1 MADESGVRFV
11 PHGWST
17 APGLAADLHLAAA
30 LPHCDLVEYLIGS
43 PYIDD
48 IAAGGWALDADGL
61 LPIPDLPG
69 LGLTLDAE
77 ALGRYTREPLLEL

>member
-1 MADESGVRFV
+1 MAEESGVCFV

-30 LPHCDLVEYLIGS
+30 LPHTDLVEYLIGS

-48 IAAGGWALDADGL
+48 IAAGRSTPTACCRF
-61 LPIPDLPG
+61 PICPASD
-69 LGLTLDAE
+69 
-77 ALGRYTREPLLEL
+77 